1 MPCLALVTLFSN
13 VIGRNHSEGRSGAA
27 VRGIAPPG
35 EHFASHSQE
44 RVMTLRVRCGRFPS
58 SAKVSIVDYQNVGS
72 AQVTSLSE
80 LVGGWRA
87 ELPDLVLHDPDGP
100 TECLVRSGELV
111 VFPEDLPR
119 AVDRL
124 GRWVDRVD
132 EPTALGMARIRLR
145 PRERAQCVLIAHDH
159 GYAPNHVHLG
169 SPIMIGTAEP
179 VASAAAPVEPP
190 RVECWDVTAAVL
202 DTGLDPHPWFAGRA
216 WFAEHGHSPEV
227 LDADGRD
234 GQDRQAGHGTFVAGV
249 LLQHAPGVAI
259 RHHRVLSSLGLT
271 DDFTVATGLHSL
283 GGVDVVLLTAGCHT
297 ADDRCPPVLRR
308 ELAAFPS
315 SVVVA
320 AAGNGGTS
328 RPLWPAALPDVLAVG
343 ADAAFSNHG
352 PWVDATAPGVD
363 VVSSHVRLR
372 PSPGSAPGT
381 ETREYGYARWSGTS
395 FAAPRVAALVARLLR
410 DGRTPAQARDEA
422 ARLFSP
428 TRSS

>member
-1 MPCLALVTLFSN
+1 
-13 VIGRNHSEGRSGAA
+13 
-27 VRGIAPPG
+27 
-35 EHFASHSQE
+35 
-44 RVMTLRVRCGRFPS
+44 
-58 SAKVSIVDYQNVGS
+58 
-72 AQVTSLSE
+72 
-80 LVGGWRA
+80 
-87 ELPDLVLHDPDGP
+87 
-100 TECLVRSGELV
+100 
-111 VFPEDLPR
+111 
-119 AVDRL
+119 
-124 GRWVDRVD
+124 
-132 EPTALGMARIRLR
+132 
-145 PRERAQCVLIAHDH
+145 
-159 GYAPNHVHLG
+159 VHLG

-179 VASAAAPVEPP
+179 VATASAPVEPP
-190 RVECWDVTAAVL
+190 RVERWDVTAAVL
-202 DTGLDPHPWFAGRA
+202 DTGLDAHPWFAGRP

-271 DDFTVATGLHSL
+271 DDFTVATGLHTL
-283 GGVDVVLLTAGCHT
+283 RDERLHVVLLTAGCHT

-308 ELAAFPS
+308 ELGAFPAA
-315 SVVVA
+315 VVVA

-395 FAAPRVAALVARLLR
+395 FAAPRVAAVVARLLR
-410 DGRTPAQARDEA
+410 DGRTPAQARVEA
-422 ARLFSP
+422 ALLFSP
-428 TRSS
+428 IRSS